1 MAQKLGSNWFQKVP
15 NCTKKGVKTEDFTPK
30 IVKNERFDDEEMLK
44 ISKNRAN
51 LNDLPDFGA
60 AGRT

>member
-30 IVKNERFDDEEMLK
+30 DKKVK
-44 ISKNRAN
+44 
-51 LNDLPDFGA
+51 DLMMKKC
-60 AGRT
+60 